1 MRHMTNV
8 KHIYVPAGRQT
19 CRAAGGFAPSH
30 PLLLSY
36 NLQFFGDGPGGEK
49 TEAPTEKRI
58 SDTRKKGQV
67 AKSQEL
73 ANSFELIG
81 IFLMLRLFGNMIAG
95 RFTGLFN
102 WAFGNE
108 ITEVVASD
116 RSGLTTGTVARVLNS
131 SILQYILAALPFLLG
146 GFLIAFLSNGLQ
158 FKFQI
163 STEPLKPSFDK
174 FNPIQG
180 FRRMFNTQALFRLL
194 LSIAKIAL
202 IGAIAYSY
210 LSGKLK
216 EIFLLY
222 EMPLNQGI
230 ALVLDMVVDLG
241 LRISLVYLVIGFA
254 DFFFQRWKFNQ
265 NLKMTKQEVKD
276 EYKDQE
282 GDPEIKSRQKQK
294 MREASQRRM
303 MKNVPQADVVITN
316 PTHIAVAI
324 KYDTDVAPAPILVAK
339 GEEYLAQRIK
349 EAAKEANVPVVENK
363 PLARAIYTTVDL
375 DQEIPAE
382 LYQAVAEILAMV
394 YSQQGRTARR
404 PGGNAGGRK

>member
-1 MRHMTNV
+1 MNNV
-8 KHIYVPAGRQT
+8 KHIYIPAGRRSCSLAGT
-19 CRAAGGFAPSH
+19 CAPSRK
-30 PLLLSY
+30 PLLSY

-49 TEAPTEKRI
+49 TEAPTEKRT

-81 IFLMLRLFGNMIAG
+81 IFLMLRLFGTMVGG
-95 RFTGLFN
+95 RFEGLFN

-116 RSGLTTGTVARVLNS
+116 RSGLTTGTVARVLGAS
-131 SILQYILAALPFLLG
+131 TLQYILAALPFLLG
-146 GFLIAFLSNGLQ
+146 GFLIAFFSNGLQ

-180 FRRMFNTQALFRLL
+180 FKRMFNTQALFRLL

-210 LSGKLK
+210 LSGRLK
-216 EIFLLY
+216 DIFLLY

-230 ALVLDMVVDLG
+230 SLVLDMVVDLG

-339 GEEYLAQRIK
+339 GEEYLAQRIR
-349 EAAKEANVPVVENK
+349 EAAKEAGVPIVENK

-404 PGGNAGGRK
+404 PGSGSTGGRK

>member
-1 MRHMTNV
+1 
-8 KHIYVPAGRQT
+8 
-19 CRAAGGFAPSH
+19 
-30 PLLLSY
+30 
-36 NLQFFGDGPGGEK
+36 
-49 TEAPTEKRI
+49 
-58 SDTRKKGQV
+58 
-67 AKSQEL
+67 
-73 ANSFELIG
+73 
-81 IFLMLRLFGNMIAG
+81 
-95 RFTGLFN
+95 
-102 WAFGNE
+102 
-108 ITEVVASD
+108 
-116 RSGLTTGTVARVLNS
+116 
-131 SILQYILAALPFLLG
+131 
-146 GFLIAFLSNGLQ
+146 
-158 FKFQI
+158 
-163 STEPLKPSFDK
+163 
-174 FNPIQG
+174 
-180 FRRMFNTQALFRLL
+180 MFNTQALFRLL

-210 LSGKLK
+210 LSGRLK
-216 EIFLLY
+216 DIFLLY

-230 ALVLDMVVDLG
+230 SLVLDMVVDLG

-339 GEEYLAQRIK
+339 GEEYLAQRIR
-349 EAAKEANVPVVENK
+349 EAAKEAGVPIVENK

-404 PGGNAGGRK
+404 PGSGSTGGRK

>member
-1 MRHMTNV
+1 MNNV
-8 KHIYVPAGRQT
+8 KHIYIPAGRRSCSLAGT
-19 CRAAGGFAPSH
+19 CAPSRK
-30 PLLLSY
+30 PLLSY

-81 IFLMLRLFGNMIAG
+81 IFLMLRLFGTMVGG
-95 RFTGLFN
+95 RFEGLFN

-116 RSGLTTGTVARVLNS
+116 RSGLTTGTVARVLGAS
-131 SILQYILAALPFLLG
+131 TLQYILAALPFLLG
-146 GFLIAFLSNGLQ
+146 GFLIAFFSNGLQ

-180 FRRMFNTQALFRLL
+180 FKRMFNTQALFRLL

-210 LSGKLK
+210 LSGRLK
-216 EIFLLY
+216 DIFLLY

-230 ALVLDMVVDLG
+230 SLVLDMVVDLG

-303 MKNVPQADVVITN
+303 MK
-316 PTHIAVAI
+316 
-324 KYDTDVAPAPILVAK
+324 YDTDVAPAPILVAK
-339 GEEYLAQRIK
+339 GEEYLAQRIR
-349 EAAKEANVPVVENK
+349 EAAKEAGVPIVENK

-404 PGGNAGGRK
+404 PGSGSTGGRK